1 MDFPQFEAWLGKL
14 SGPDRRYLEKHP
26 AWKKAYGEVRRK
38 GVLPKGFVENTMEI
52 LEGGSE
58 SET

>member
-1 MDFPQFEAWLGKL
+1 MDFKAFEKWLEKL
-14 SGPDRRYLEKHP
+14 SESDRDYLQKHP
-26 AWKKAYGEVRRK
+26 AWKKEYQNALTSRSLSRD
-38 GVLPKGFVENTMEI
+38 FVERTMEI